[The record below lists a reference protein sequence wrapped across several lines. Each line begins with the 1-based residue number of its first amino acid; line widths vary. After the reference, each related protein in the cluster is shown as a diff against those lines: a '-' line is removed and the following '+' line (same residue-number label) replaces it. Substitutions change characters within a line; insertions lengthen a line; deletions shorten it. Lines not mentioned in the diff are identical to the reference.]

1 MLSLKS
7 AKMQQDLGLLLEY
20 EHALFY
26 LFYKVYLFERVTKE
40 RSPICRFSPQF
51 GLSGQNCAK
60 PKQEVLPGFPFEHRF
75 LFPQGSSRELHH
87 K

>member
-1 MLSLKS
+1 MLSLKC

-40 RSPICRFSPQF
+40 RSPICRFSPPF

-60 PKQEVLPGFPFEHRF
+60 PKPG
-75 LFPQGSSRELHH
+75 GSSRFPI
-87 K
+87 